1 MLDFVISALITLG
14 AIMVLGFIGN
24 FIFNRTQ
31 IPSIIWL
38 LFFGL
43 IVGFVFNTYIQD
55 ISNYLPI
62 ISEFFAAVAIVI
74 ILFDGGIN
82 TNLYQLFRG
91 APRGLLLTVSGFSL
105 SILVTMFIVI
115 GLSATGLLAIP
126 LESSVIIGIVLG
138 AIIGGTSSPIVIP
151 LAYRLKNLQEK
162 TKMVLSIE
170 SIITD
175 PLCIVVFLAVFY
187 MITLTGS
194 IDIFIGARNLVSTF
208 SVGAVMGLVLGLV
221 WLPVM
226 HRVRKEQFSYVL
238 TLAFVFLVYSLT
250 TVLVGVNQGGAGAGA
265 ISCLVFGLV
274 LGNGKKVL
282 KMLDYGGK
290 GFEMDE
296 ETKQFHSLTSFVI
309 RTFFFVY
316 LGIMVSFQK
325 IEFIL
330 LGIVILIALLAVR
343 YLAMTISTYRGE
355 FEKDDMQTMI
365 VMMPRGLAAAI
376 LAINFGPELV
386 EKLMP
391 AMDGFFKDIAFVV
404 ILGTAIICTIGV
416 SVISH
421 HERKK
426 IKDTEEQKDVYGTTN
441 EIKNNILK

>member
-1 MLDFVISALITLG
+1 
-14 AIMVLGFIGN
+14 MVLGFIGN
-24 FIFNRTQ
+24 FIFNKTQ
-31 IPSIIWL
+31 IPSIVWL

-43 IVGFVFNTYIQD
+43 IVGFFFKIQETIPESILMT
-55 ISNYLPI
+55 IS
-62 ISEFFAAVAIVI
+62 SFFAAVAIII

-105 SILVTMFIVI
+105 SVIATMLIVVA
-115 GLSATGLLAIP
+115 LSATAVLPISI
-126 LESSVIIGIVLG
+126 ESSVIIGLVLG

-151 LAYRLKNLQEK
+151 LASRLQNLQEK
-162 TKMVLSIE
+162 TKTALSIE

-175 PLCIVVFLAVFY
+175 PLCIVVVLAAFY
-187 MITLTGS
+187 MITSTGS
-194 IDIFIGARNLVSTF
+194 IDIGIGIRNLVSTF

-221 WLPVM
+221 WLPIM
-226 HRVRKEQFSYVL
+226 HKTRKEQFSYIL
-238 TLAFVFLVYSLT
+238 TLAVVFLVYSLT
-250 TVLVGVNQGGAGAGA
+250 TLLVGINEGGQGAGA
-265 ISCLVFGLV
+265 IACLTFGLV

-282 KMLDYGGK
+282 KMFNYSGR
-290 GFEMDE
+290 GFEMDN

-316 LGIMVSFQK
+316 LGMMVSFQK

-330 LGIVILIALLAVR
+330 IGITVLIALLGMR
-343 YLAMTISTYRGE
+343 YLAILITTYRSG
-355 FEKDDMQTMI
+355 FEKDDKQTMI

-376 LAINFGPELV
+376 LALNFGPALV
-386 EKLMP
+386 DQLMP
-391 AMDGFFKDIAFVV
+391 GMEGFFRDTAFVV

-421 HERKK
+421 YEKK
-426 IKDTEEQKDVYGTTN
+426 KLQDTKEQKSDYD
-441 EIKNNILK
+441 NIDETLNKKQ